1 LEQVSS
7 KKSFSNSNTNTND
20 FSILNKKI
28 DFLTQKVLE
37 QQQMINS
44 FICLFQP
51 NNNEKTNNFQDLIES
66 FNNINN
72 NINQQQQQ
80 QVDSPAQ
87 FPMDSPIET
96 PTFEQGFEQG
106 FDSFFAKKKKKKSC
120 KFVTLK

>member
-51 NNNEKTNNFQDLIES
+51 NNNEKTKDLIES

-72 NINQQQQQ
+72 NNQQQQQ

-106 FDSFFAKKKKKKSC
+106 FDSFFA
-120 KFVTLK
+120 